1 MALTR
6 FINLDQLVDT
16 VSADVEAYF
25 SDIEVEAGI
34 LQEALY
40 KNGASLQD
48 VARRLNERYNWL
60 EHGLNTDQN
69 MDLKT
74 AIQIVV
80 DGISKGIFSE
90 QQFCN
95 AVAAVF
101 INPINRKEFGDN
113 APSTIARKGFNHVM
127 VHTGLFISKIKARL
141 TQGVKNV

>member
-1 MALTR
+1 MAQIK
-6 FINLDQLVDT
+6 FINLEDLVGT
-16 VSADVEAYF
+16 VSQDVSNYF
-25 SDIEVEAGI
+25 ADIEVDAGI

-40 KNGASLQD
+40 KNGTSLQE
-48 VARRLNERYNWL
+48 VARKLNQRYNWL
-60 EHGLNTDQN
+60 EHGLTTDKN
-69 MDLKT
+69 MDLQK
-74 AIQIVV
+74 AIEIVV

-113 APSTIARKGFNHVM
+113 SPVTQAIKGFNHVM

>member
-1 MALTR
+1 MSTKT
-6 FINLDQLVDT
+6 INLSELGTIV
-16 VSADVEAYF
+16 AGDVKAYF
-25 SDIEVEAGI
+25 DEIEVEAGI

-48 VARRLNERYNWL
+48 VARKLNERYNWL
-60 EHGLNTDQN
+60 EHGLSTDQN
-69 MDLKT
+69 MDLQR
-74 AIQIVV
+74 AIEIVV

-90 QQFCN
+90 QQFVN

-101 INPINRKEFGDN
+101 INPINRREFGDN
-113 APSTIARKGFNHVM
+113 APSTVARKGFNHVM

>member
-1 MALTR
+1 MSTKT
-6 FINLDQLVDT
+6 INLSELGTIV
-16 VSADVEAYF
+16 AGDVKAYF
-25 SDIEVEAGI
+25 DEIEVEAGI

-48 VARRLNERYNWL
+48 VARKLNERYNWL
-60 EHGLNTDQN
+60 EHGLSTDKN
-69 MDLKT
+69 MDLQH
-74 AIQIVV
+74 AIEIVV

-90 QQFCN
+90 QQFVN

-113 APSTIARKGFNHVM
+113 APSTVARKGFNHVM

>member
-1 MALTR
+1 MVDTR
-6 FINLDQLVDT
+6 TINLSELGSV
-16 VSADVEAYF
+16 VAGDVKAYF
-25 SDIEVEAGI
+25 DEIEVEAGI

-48 VARRLNERYNWL
+48 VARKLNERYNWL
-60 EHGLNTDQN
+60 EHGLDTPNN
-69 MDLKT
+69 MDLQT
-74 AIQIVV
+74 AIAIVV

-95 AVAAVF
+95 AMAAVF

-113 APSTIARKGFNHVM
+113 APSTAARKGFNHVM
-127 VHTGLFISKIKARL
+127 IHTGLFISKIKARL